1 MATDDLIDS
10 LVRDLEPV
18 SPLPL
23 PVVRLWRWSAAAVAV
38 VAVAV
43 AVLGR
48 RGDLGTALFTMPF
61 QAHAL
66 FLILAAISSAG
77 AALALAIP
85 GEPVSAW
92 RRAAPP
98 LALGAWLAWLA
109 GELIP
114 VAAAGGATWPDAG
127 WGCVA
132 KAFAIGVTP
141 GLLMAVMVGR
151 AAPGDARSTVT
162 FAALAAAAVGAL
174 GVEMTCP
181 LDGAMHLLLW
191 HAGPVMVVVL
201 LAALF
206 GRAAFAA
213 FAARRAAE
221 RRL

>member
-1 MATDDLIDS
+1 MATDDLIET
-10 LVRDLEPV
+10 LVRDLAPV

-23 PVVRLWRWSAAAVAV
+23 PAVRLWRWVAASVAV
-38 VAVAV
+38 VAATV

-48 RGDLGTALFTMPF
+48 RGDFGTAVFTQPF

-66 FLILAAISSAG
+66 FLILAAVSSAG

-85 GEPVSAW
+85 GEPLHSW
-92 RRAAPP
+92 RRIAPA
-98 LALGAWLAWLA
+98 LAMGAWVAWLA
-109 GELIP
+109 GELMP
-114 VAAAGGATWPDAG
+114 LAATGGAVWPAAG

-141 GLLMAVMVGR
+141 GLIMAVMVGR
-151 AAPGDARSTVT
+151 AAPGDVRGTVT

-174 GVEMTCP
+174 GVELTCP

-206 GRAAFAA
+206 GRAS
-213 FAARRAAE
+213 FAARRAE
-221 RRL
+221 RRA

>member
-1 MATDDLIDS
+1 MATNDLIDS

-23 PVVRLWRWSAAAVAV
+23 PAIRLGRWGAASVAL
-38 VAVAV
+38 VAASV

-48 RGDLGTALFTMPF
+48 RGDFGTAVFTQPF
-61 QAHAL
+61 QAHVA
-66 FLILAAISSAG
+66 FLVLAAVSSAA

-85 GEPVSAW
+85 GEPVGRW
-92 RRAAPP
+92 RRAAPAV
-98 LALGAWLAWLA
+98 ALGAWLAWLA
-109 GELIP
+109 GELMP
-114 VAAAGGATWPDAG
+114 LAAAGEAAWPAAG

-132 KAFAIGVTP
+132 KAFTIGATP
-141 GLLMAVMVGR
+141 GLILAVMVGR
-151 AAPGDARSTVT
+151 GAPGDVRATVT

-174 GVEMTCP
+174 GVELTCP
-181 LDGAMHLLLW
+181 LDGPMHLLLW

-213 FAARRAAE
+213 FAARQAG
-221 RRL
+221 RRP

>member
-1 MATDDLIDS
+1 MATNDLIDS

-23 PVVRLWRWSAAAVAV
+23 PSVRLWRWAAAAIAAVA
-38 VAVAV
+38 AAV

-66 FLILAAISSAG
+66 FLILAAVTSAG
-77 AALALAIP
+77 AALAMAIP
-85 GEPVSAW
+85 GEPIGGW
-92 RRAAPP
+92 RRAAPAV
-98 LALGAWLAWLA
+98 ALGAWVAWLA
-109 GELIP
+109 GELMP
-114 VAAAGGATWPDAG
+114 LAAAGGVGWPAAG

-141 GLLMAVMVGR
+141 GLVMAVMVGR
-151 AAPGDARSTVT
+151 SAPGDARATVT

-174 GVEMTCP
+174 GVELTCP
-181 LDGAMHLLLW
+181 LNGAMHLLLW

-206 GRAAFAA
+206 GGAAFAA
-213 FAARRAAE
+213 FAARGA
-221 RRL
+221 RR

>member
-1 MATDDLIDS
+1 MATNDLIDS

-23 PVVRLWRWSAAAVAV
+23 PAVRLWRWAAGSVAL
-38 VAVAV
+38 VAATV

-48 RGDLGTALFTMPF
+48 RGDFATAVFTQPF
-61 QAHAL
+61 LAHAL
-66 FLILAAISSAG
+66 FLILAAVSSAG

-85 GEPVSAW
+85 GEPLRAW
-92 RRAAPP
+92 RRVAPP
-98 LALGAWLAWLA
+98 LALAAWVAWLA
-109 GELIP
+109 GELMP
-114 VAAAGGATWPDAG
+114 FAATGGAPWPAAG

-151 AAPGDARSTVT
+151 AAPGDVRGTVT
-162 FAALAAAAVGAL
+162 FAALAAAAVVAL
-174 GVEMTCP
+174 GVELTCP

-206 GRAAFAA
+206 GRATFAA
-213 FAARRAAE
+213 FTARQTGARK
-221 RRL
+221 

>member
-1 MATDDLIDS
+1 MAADDLINA

-18 SPLPL
+18 VPLARPRI
-23 PVVRLWRWSAAAVAV
+23 RLWRWMMASVVVGAAS
-38 VAVAV
+38 V

-48 RGDLGTALFTMPF
+48 RGDLGGAVFTPPF
-61 QAHAL
+61 QAHVL
-66 FLILAAISSAG
+66 FLILATVSSAG

-85 GEPVSAW
+85 GEPVKSW
-92 RRAAPP
+92 RRGAPV
-98 LALGAWLAWLA
+98 LALGAWVAWLA
-109 GELIP
+109 GELLP
-114 VAAAGGATWPDAG
+114 LAASGGAAWPAAG

-132 KAFAIGVTP
+132 KAFVIGVTP
-141 GLLMAVMVGR
+141 GLLLAVMVGR
-151 AAPGDARSTVT
+151 GAPSDGRGTVT

-174 GVEMTCP
+174 GVELTCP

-206 GRAAFAA
+206 GQAALATFSAT
-213 FAARRAAE
+213 RAE

>member
-1 MATDDLIDS
+1 MATNDLINA

-23 PVVRLWRWSAAAVAV
+23 PRVRLWRWMLASVAVSAA
-38 VAVAV
+38 AV

-48 RGDLGTALFTMPF
+48 RGDLATTLFAQTF
-61 QAHAL
+61 QAHVA
-66 FLILAAISSAG
+66 FLVLAAVSSAA

-85 GEPVSAW
+85 GEPVGAW

-98 LALGAWLAWLA
+98 VALGAWLAWLA
-109 GELIP
+109 GELMP
-114 VAAAGGATWPDAG
+114 LVAAGASAWPVAG

-132 KAFAIGVTP
+132 KAFAIGTTP
-141 GLLMAVMVGR
+141 GLMLAVMVGR
-151 AAPGDARSTVT
+151 GAPADVRATVT

-174 GVEMTCP
+174 GVELTCP
-181 LDGAMHLLLW
+181 LDGPMHLLLW
-191 HAGPVMVVVL
+191 HAGPVMAAVL

-213 FAARRAAE
+213 FADRRDG
-221 RRL
+221 RRS